1 MIFYEIRKNIKL
13 GDIMSLIIAYVGK
26 KGCVMASD
34 KRKIGYFGDKENLNK
49 LEKELYDGTIT
60 NDDDFSARARE
71 LGISIKITDDASK
84 IKVIGNTIRGEVS
97 TKGTFETRR
106 RRIYGT
112 TNGYQIIELLGSD
125 TESRKAGKNGLILFG
140 NEYAKKMAETLIK
153 RKWKS
158 SLSLRYMGEIF
169 QEIVAEVASKTPTVG
184 NKIDVLM
191 QQPKYNES
199 EAQRH
204 LNLTIDHDIKVL
216 IKFRQ
221 DLTEQLVQQNIA
233 IDMAN
238 KIINEGDVGR
248 VVSIDGNMLY
258 VQLNEKTQAV
268 DGNWKQLAAPGQN
281 VLMFTDSDNVKIGD
295 KVVIE
300 NEDLCLKKDKSSL
313 KCDIIL
319 CSL

>member
-1 MIFYEIRKNIKL
+1 
-13 GDIMSLIIAYVGK
+13 MSLIIAYIGK
-26 KGCVMASD
+26 KGCVMAAD
-34 KRKIGYFGDKENLNK
+34 KRKIGYFGDKEK
-49 LEKELYDGTIT
+49 LDTLEEELYSGAIET
-60 NDDDFSARARE
+60 DDKFLKRAEE

-84 IKVIGNTIRGEVS
+84 LKVVGNSIRGEVS
-97 TKGTFETRR
+97 TKGTFETKR

-112 TNGYQIIELLGSD
+112 TNGYQIVELLGSE
-125 TESRKAGKNGLILFG
+125 TKSRKAGKKGIILFG
-140 NEYAKKMAETLIK
+140 NQYAKQLAENLIS

-158 SLSLRYMGEIF
+158 SQSLRYMGDVFENIL
-169 QEIVAEVASKTPTVG
+169 AEVASKTPTVG
-184 NKIDVLM
+184 DKFDVLM
-191 QQPKYNES
+191 QQPNFTET
-199 EAQRH
+199 EAQNH
-204 LNLTIDHDIKVL
+204 LDRTIDNDIKVL

-221 DLTEQLVQQNIA
+221 DLTEQLVQQTIA

-238 KIINEGDVGR
+238 KIITKGDIGR
-248 VVSIDGNMLY
+248 VVNVDGNILY
-258 VQLNEKTQAV
+258 VQLNDKTQAM

-281 VLMFTDSDNVKIGD
+281 VIMFTESDNVKVGD

>member
-1 MIFYEIRKNIKL
+1 
-13 GDIMSLIIAYVGK
+13 MSLIIAYVGK

-34 KRKIGYFGDKENLNK
+34 KRKIGYFGDKENLRI
-49 LEKELYDGTIT
+49 LENELYSGKLAT
-60 NDDDFSARARE
+60 DDEFLARAEE
-71 LGISIKITDDASK
+71 LSISIKITDDATK
-84 IKVIGNTIRGEVS
+84 LKKVGNTIRGEVS

-112 TNGYQIIELLGSD
+112 TNGYQMLKLLGSE
-125 TESRKAGKNGLILFG
+125 TEKRNAGKSGLIIFG
-140 NEYAKKMAETLIK
+140 YDFAKRMAETLIQ
-153 RKWKS
+153 RKWKA

-169 QEIVAEVASKTPTVG
+169 QSIVEEVASKTPTVG
-184 NKIDVLM
+184 KKVDVMM

-199 EAQRH
+199 EAQKH
-204 LNLTIDHDIKVL
+204 LNITIDHDIKVL
-216 IKFRQ
+216 TKFRQ
-221 DLTEQLVQQNIA
+221 ELTEKLVQQNIA

-238 KIINEGDVGR
+238 KIIDKGEVGK
-248 VVSIDGNMLY
+248 VVNIDGNMLY
-258 VQLNEKTQAV
+258 VQLNSKTQAM

-281 VLMFTDSDNVKIGD
+281 VLMFTESDNVKIGD
-295 KVVIE
+295 KVIIE

>member
-1 MIFYEIRKNIKL
+1 
-13 GDIMSLIIAYVGK
+13 MSLIIAYVGK

-34 KRKIGYFGDKENLNK
+34 KRKIGYFGDKQNLK
-49 LEKELYDGTIT
+49 ELEKDLYSGKID
-60 NDDDFSARARE
+60 NDDDFLKRADD
-71 LGISIKITDDASK
+71 LGISIKITDDANKLK
-84 IKVIGNTIRGEVS
+84 IIGNSIRGEVS

-125 TESRKAGKNGLILFG
+125 TESRKAGKNGLIIFG
-140 NEYAKKMAETLIK
+140 NEYAKQLAETLIK
-153 RKWKS
+153 RKWKA

-169 QEIVAEVASKTPTVG
+169 QEIVKEVASRTPTVG
-184 NKIDVLM
+184 ENVDVLT
-191 QQPKYNES
+191 QQPNFNES
-199 EAQRH
+199 EAQKH
-204 LNLTIDHDIKVL
+204 LNVTIDHDIKVL

-221 DLTEQLVQQNIA
+221 DLTEKLVQQALDVN
-233 IDMAN
+233 MAE
-238 KIINEGDVGR
+238 KIINKGEVGR
-248 VVSIDGNMLY
+248 VASIDGNMLY
-258 VQLNEKTQAV
+258 VQLNSKTQAV

-281 VLMFTDSDNVKIGD
+281 VLMFTESDNVKVGD
-295 KVVIE
+295 KVIIE

>member
-1 MIFYEIRKNIKL
+1 
-13 GDIMSLIIAYVGK
+13 MSLIIAYIGK
-26 KGCVMASD
+26 KGCVMAAD
-34 KRKIGYFGDKENLNK
+34 KRKIGYFGDKEK
-49 LEKELYDGTIT
+49 LDTLEEELYSGAIET
-60 NDDDFSARARE
+60 DDKFLKRAEE

-84 IKVIGNTIRGEVS
+84 LKVVGNSIRGEVS
-97 TKGTFETRR
+97 TKGTFETKR

-112 TNGYQIIELLGSD
+112 TNGYQIVELLGSE
-125 TESRKAGKNGLILFG
+125 TKSRKAGKKGIILFG
-140 NEYAKKMAETLIK
+140 NQYAKQLAENLIS

-158 SLSLRYMGEIF
+158 SQSLRYMGDVFENIL
-169 QEIVAEVASKTPTVG
+169 AEVASKTPTVG
-184 NKIDVLM
+184 DKFDVLM
-191 QQPKYNES
+191 QQPNFTET
-199 EAQRH
+199 EAQNH
-204 LNLTIDHDIKVL
+204 LDRTIDNDIKVL

-221 DLTEQLVQQNIA
+221 DLTEQLVQQSIA

-238 KIINEGDVGR
+238 KIITKGDIGR
-248 VVSIDGNMLY
+248 VVNVDGNILY
-258 VQLNEKTQAV
+258 VQLNDKTQAM

-281 VLMFTDSDNVKIGD
+281 VIMFTESDNVKVGD

>member
-258 VQLNEKTQAV
+258 VQLNDKTQAV

-313 KCDIIL
+313 RCDIIL